1 MKCLTLAAKTSVAF
15 IVLVL
20 LLLMTPE
27 SAYAVQPSQQYAKLF
42 YSPYYVASM
51 MQNQNKTFAFTIAPP
66 DGFSGAQS
74 AVLNFQV
81 YAAPSVTFTLYVDN
95 KSCSPASF
103 TISTSYAGASLLPF
117 SFDCSGVVNHVG
129 AYTAKLAPSE
139 DTGAGYGWLDI
150 TYSNKPQNGQL
161 AVHGTEY
168 RGGDMAT
175 SFVSLTDNNQ
185 AAINNAV
192 CYLDL
197 YAPYSYNIT
206 HPEILDNQLM
216 LFKEKGLYYYDY
228 LIPANASSGIY
239 MMNVNCRYAQYMKFY
254 AADDLFNAPNLTSTT
269 ALDGANQVLNS
280 YEDGLYVEN
289 SHAGDKVVSNFT
301 FTNLTYANLSTVA
314 FNVFY
319 QSEDNGGTMTVR
331 FWNWTSGR
339 FAEEKTISLPATG
352 SGGNPTSYDD
362 FKSVTLNVSDVSSFL
377 SGGKMIVGVNSTK
390 SKKIYWNA
398 AYLTFIT
405 YDLSSYPPD
414 IRGSG
419 EIHVSPQNYTVDLIG
434 ILSGQDKIIS
444 NITSTNHTLHSALA
458 SNFSQVLGNESLI
471 RSDISSVNSTLLSQF
486 SSLTSYLGT
495 HFGYVLGN
503 MTAYFSALNGN
514 LIGNFT
520 EKDLAIE
527 SVNRTLHDSLSSNFS
542 YTDGLVSGVGASVIS
557 TNDTLHDSI
566 SGLGLEIYD
575 VGLDVLSTN
584 ATLHSSISSAE
595 SDILGEE
602 SNTQYSVWF
611 ANGTLHDSLFGNF
624 TYTNAFINDTNTS
637 IYYELMS
644 LNFTGNLTEQINAT
658 LPTGFF
664 TKMSNLAA
672 GFWMLVVVAILGALW
687 WFFR

>member
-1 MKCLTLAAKTSVAF
+1 MRKCLLLILLVFFLLAVPAF
-15 IVLVL
+15 SIQL
-20 LLLMTPE
+20 
-27 SAYAVQPSQQYAKLF
+27 SQQYAKLF

-51 MQNQNKTFAFTIAPP
+51 TQNVNTTFSVAISPP
-66 DGFSGAQS
+66 DGFSSTKS
-74 AVLNFQV
+74 AVLNFNV
-81 YAAPSVTFTLYVDN
+81 YGIPSITFTLYVDG
-95 KSCSPASF
+95 KACSPPSF
-103 TISTSYAGASLLPF
+103 YINTQYAGASLLSF
-117 SFDCSGVVNHVG
+117 SFDCSSVITHSGTYSV
-129 AYTAKLAPSE
+129 KLFPSR
-139 DTGAGYGWLDI
+139 DTGAVYGWLDV
-150 TYSNKPQNGQL
+150 TYTNKPQSAEL
-161 AVHGTEY
+161 MVHGTEY

-216 LFKEKGLYYYDY
+216 LFKEEGLYYYDY
-228 LIPANASSGIY
+228 LIPANASSGVY
-239 MMNVNCRYAQYMKFY
+239 MMSVNCRYAQYMKFY
-254 AADDLFNAPNLTSTT
+254 AAGDLFNAPNLTSTT

-280 YEDGLYVEN
+280 YEDDLYVWN

-301 FTNLTYANLSTVA
+301 FTNLTYSNLSTIA

-339 FAEEKTISLPATG
+339 FEEGKTISLPATG

-362 FKSVTLNVSDVSSFL
+362 FKSVTLNVSNVSSFL

-405 YDLSSYPPD
+405 YDISSYPPD

-458 SNFSQVLGNESLI
+458 SNFSQVLGN
-471 RSDISSVNSTLLSQF
+471 
-486 SSLTSYLGT
+486 
-495 HFGYVLGN
+495 

-527 SVNRTLHDSLSSNFS
+527 SVN
-542 YTDGLVSGVGASVIS
+542 Y
-557 TNDTLHDSI
+557 
-566 SGLGLEIYD
+566 
-575 VGLDVLSTN
+575 
-584 ATLHSSISSAE
+584 TLHSS
-595 SDILGEE
+595 L
-602 SNTQYSVWF
+602 
-611 ANGTLHDSLFGNF
+611 ANNF
-624 TYTNAFINDTNTS
+624 TYTNFLIQNVSINATF
-637 IYYELMS
+637 
-644 LNFTGNLTEQINAT
+644 NFTGNFSGLGNI
-658 LPTGFF
+658 TGDF
-664 TKMSNLAA
+664 TQLQNTTSVTKAIMLALIVIA
-672 GFWMLVVVAILGALW
+672 VIYFLW
-687 WFFR
+687 RMFK